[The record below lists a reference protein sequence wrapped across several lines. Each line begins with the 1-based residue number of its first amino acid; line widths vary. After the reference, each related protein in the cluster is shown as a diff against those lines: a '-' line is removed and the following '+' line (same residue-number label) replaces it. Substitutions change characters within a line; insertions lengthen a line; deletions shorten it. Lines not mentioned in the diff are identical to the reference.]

1 MKSTIPIPI
10 PGSRK
15 IQSRLERSKRGQ
27 YKFRVKFGPRKIDKI
42 LSSSADN
49 KEDAAEDIIQKI
61 RDLNDPGKTAAKTGT
76 TSKTIN
82 RLHSYGEIFSLYLK
96 FGTDGDKQKK
106 SSIQHCQ
113 KIIRGIGLTEEAFP
127 HQSTKDLCEI
137 WHEEQVGSGKDE
149 EEKYEISRLIHKTF
163 NQTLYGVFKEAM
175 LKHYNL
181 GPAFDLRK
189 DRSRNLP
196 GLKVKRFKMKRYTR
210 PTDNRHHRCDLFYNL
225 ALTLKDDE
233 QTRLLTASEVG
244 DLGLDA
250 EVEHWVP
257 TRRDFG
263 FYKIMRITG
272 QRNIEV
278 THQKRENVQEDGFL
292 NDRIVKGKNEEARFI
307 PFPIGFTVE
316 ERQFLLNL
324 DSAGKFL
331 LPGTDW
337 DRTDGYS
344 ERCNS
349 HCKKFGFKAYDLRK
363 EFACDLLDA
372 GLPIQEVADYM
383 GNSVAILVAHY
394 VAPKQTKFSL
404 PNKLK

>member
-149 EEKYEISRLIHKTF
+149 EEKHEISRLIHKTF

-181 GPAFDLRK
+181 GPNFDLRR

-210 PTDNRHHRCDLFYNL
+210 PTDNRHDRCDLFYNL
-225 ALTLKDDE
+225 TLTLKDDE
-233 QTRLLTASEVG
+233 QTRRLTASEVG

-250 EVEHWVP
+250 EAEHWVP

-292 NDRIVKGKNEEARFI
+292 NDRIVSGKNEEARFI
-307 PFPIGFTVE
+307 PFPIGFTEE
-316 ERQFLLNL
+316 ERQFLLTINP
-324 DSAGKFL
+324 DSKFL

-349 HCKKFGFKAYDLRK
+349 HCKKFGFNAYDLRK

-394 VAPKQTKFSL
+394 VAPKQTRFSL

>member
-1 MKSTIPIPI
+1 MIHIPVPSKTRIKSRMESSQRGFSMRFKCRPA
-10 PGSRK
+10 GLDKFFSSR
-15 IQSRLERSKRGQ
+15 QS
-27 YKFRVKFGPRKIDKI
+27 DK
-42 LSSSADN
+42 D
-49 KEDAAEDIIQKI
+49 EAAENI
-61 RDLNDPGKTAAKTGT
+61 RQQIEDLNDPAKTAQKTGT
-76 TSKTIN
+76 TSRTIN
-82 RLHSYGEIFSLYLK
+82 RLHNYGEIFQLYLK
-96 FGTDGDKQKK
+96 YGTDGDKQKK
-106 SSIQHCQ
+106 SSIQHCL
-113 KIIRGIGLTEEAFP
+113 KIINGIGLTEEDFP
-127 HQSTKDLCEI
+127 HQSTKDLCET
-137 WHEEQVGSGKDE
+137 WHEECVGAGKDE

-163 NQTLYGVFKEAM
+163 NQALYGVFKEAM

-181 GPAFDLRK
+181 GPDFDLRK

-196 GLKVKRFKMKRYTR
+196 GLKVKRFKMKRYVR
-210 PTDNRHHRCDLFYNL
+210 PTDDRHIRCDLYYNL
-225 ALTLKDDE
+225 TLTLKDDE
-233 QTRLLTASEVG
+233 ETRLLTPVEAR

-250 EVEHWVP
+250 KAEHWVP

-292 NDRIVKGKNEEARFI
+292 NDRIVSGKNEEARFI
-307 PFPIGFTVE
+307 PFPIGFTEE

-324 DSAGKFL
+324 NPDGKFL
-331 LPGTDW
+331 LPATDW

-349 HCKKFGFKAYDLRK
+349 HCKKFGFNAYNLRK
-363 EFACDLLDA
+363 EFACELLDA

-394 VAPKQTKFSL
+394 VAPKKTLFRL
-404 PNKLK
+404 PNKLG